1 MARIAAGQVVFVS
14 NEDTDEAIPV
24 KLVGGVEVELGANVG
39 ILNIANVVID
49 PSTEGKQDDGIT
61 ILTTIDTAQDLT
73 NTKLTAIDLDT
84 SKIPSL
90 GTAAM
95 AASAP
100 ATIATNDTQFGAVGA
115 AADPDGNVHGQLRS
129 IAENTDTLEELLAV
143 GTGAMASAQAVTIAT
158 DDTMITAL
166 DAAVDLTNDRI
177 GATGDAAVAAGATGT
192 LSAKMRRVTTDLAAV
207 NTNLTTASVDTNHF
221 QATIT
226 SADAQAATQVKAKTA
241 AKKIHVT
248 DIIISVD
255 TQMSVQLQSD
265 NGTPQVVMEGVYL
278 SADGGF
284 TKTFNPRFPL
294 VVNTN
299 EDLDVITSA
308 AGNISVTITGYV
320 V

>member
-61 ILTTIDTAQDLT
+61 ILTTIDT
-73 NTKLTAIDLDT
+73 DT
-84 SKIPSL
+84 GNMALAL
-90 GTAAM
+90 G
-95 AASAP
+95 
-100 ATIATNDTQFGAVGA
+100 ATTDA
-115 AADPDGNVHGQLRS
+115 AAD
-129 IAENTDTLEELLAV
+129 
-143 GTGAMASAQAVTIAT
+143 
-158 DDTMITAL
+158 
-166 DAAVDLTNDRI
+166 
-177 GATGDAAVAAGATGT
+177 AAGAGSVPAQ
-192 LSAKMRRVTTDLAAV
+192 LRRLTTDLAAANV
-207 NTNLTTASVDTNHF
+207 LLALLATAAVDTNWF
-221 QATIT
+221 QATFT
-226 SADAQAATQVKAKTA
+226 SADAQSAAPVKAKTA

-265 NGTPQVVMEGVYL
+265 NGSPQIVMEGVYL

-308 AGNISVTITGYV
+308 AGNISVTVTGYV